1 GKTNPISGRW
11 QGAWGLRELRVFQ
24 TFLDNLRPICS
35 GHRYPARRATLV
47 AAWFKKPLPER
58 PRRLAVKPPSA
69 QALRVQASSFEQ
81 NRFAMGKTAISLVS
95 PRPQQL
101 APSGRAQLR
110 LDHRAPGRVGW
121 RARTVSGC
129 VNSAFLNI
137 SQHFTAHLF
146 SPWVPNS
153 TRSNIRLSRT
163 SRR

>member
-1 GKTNPISGRW
+1 PNRAGKTNPISGRW
-11 QGAWGLRELRVFQ
+11 QGAWGLCELRVFQ

-101 APSGRAQLR
+101 APSGRAR
-110 LDHRAPGRVGW
+110 LLLEPRRSAVLN
-121 RARTVSGC
+121 SGLTTGPPAGLGGGLGPFLAVC
-129 VNSAFLNI
+129 TPRFSTFLNI
-137 SQHFTAHLF
+137 L
-146 SPWVPNS
+146 
-153 TRSNIRLSRT
+153 RLI
-163 SRR
+163 